1 MCCLMGLRAL
11 TGDGWGTTPEHDR
24 LAGGLAERAPVLPF
38 SAEIAEIV
46 DSCLAEDGHDWLVLV
61 DSESKPIRLV
71 ERAALLRGE
80 PFEHHVSLLAADATT
95 VACARQASG
104 RSRVDRLRPLACID
118 AAGRFL
124 GLIRVERL
132 LAALAAGS

>member
-1 MCCLMGLRAL
+1 MGLRAL
-11 TGDGWGTTPEHDR
+11 TGDGWGTTPEQDQ
-24 LAGGLAERAPVLPF
+24 LAGGLAEHAPVLPF

-46 DSCLAEDGHDWLVLV
+46 DVCLAEDGHDWLVLV
-61 DSESKPIRLV
+61 DREAKPVRLV

-80 PFEHHVSLLAADATT
+80 PFEHHVSVLSADASPA
-95 VACARQASG
+95 ACARQASG
-104 RSRVDRLRPLACID
+104 RSRVDRLRPLACCD
-118 AAGRFL
+118 AGGRFL